1 LDRQVEIL
9 GLYTEVE
16 EKAFQQQMVVD
27 VLRSEKLELNLR
39 LLAVEEEGRMPILVV
54 MEEDQLVKHRRMEMI
69 EMELHQQVDQLLIA
83 LVVLEVHIFMR
94 SGMEVMEHN
103 FMAAIV
109 VILMVEEEDL
119 VTMEVVVVPH
129 SFSQELVVQ
138 VIQED

>member
-94 SGMEVMEHN
+94 SGMEVMEDN